1 MVGGSAQP
9 WFIEAIIGGR
19 RQVLASPFGVE
30 EHPLRGLVVT
40 DNLDLF
46 CVATIASQE
55 AGSAF
60 ADFIYEQWGIEY
72 LLLYSRITH
81 EFVDVSYPKA
91 LTKKDPHA
99 T

>member
-1 MVGGSAQP
+1 MTGCPAQP
-9 WFIEAIIGGR
+9 WFIEAILGGSR
-19 RQVLASPFGVE
+19 PVASSPYSVE
-30 EHPLRGLVVT
+30 EHPLRGIAIT
-40 DNLDLF
+40 DSLDLF
-46 CVATIASQE
+46 CVATVASQE
-55 AGSAF
+55 AGCAL
-60 ADFIYEQWGIEY
+60 ADFMYEQWGIEP